1 MTPAPGAGES
11 IEIRTPAKI
20 NLGLRIVGRRDDG
33 YHLLESVFVPVDLHD
48 RLRLEWGRGE
58 DATELALTFA
68 EASRLPTGLAEVTP
82 GPDNLVVRAAQAF
95 RTAAPRSGRL
105 RIALEKRIP
114 SGAGLGGGSSDAGAI
129 LSALAALAGPEAP
142 PHEVLREIALGL
154 GADVPYFLRPR
165 PAFVTGIGEE
175 IAPIEAL
182 PTLPLVLANPGISV
196 ATAEVYRVAATLRR
210 SLTDPGAGS
219 TMRAISE
226 LCGEMEAWIPALGEI
241 LVNDLEPAAIRLCP
255 PVGRLLAALRA
266 TGALGVGMSGSGGT
280 VFGVYPSM
288 DDARA
293 AAERLRSKTET
304 GGRVGG
310 RERPARRSSSA
321 REAGEVREVD
331 VPWIHV
337 CSTLDPARPGAPLG
351 ASDA

>member
-33 YHLLESVFVPVDLHD
+33 YHLLESVFVPVDLYD
-48 RLRLEWGRGE
+48 RIRLEWGPGE
-58 DATELALTFA
+58 RVTELQLEIA
-68 EASRLPTGLAEVTP
+68 EASGLPKALAEVTD
-82 GPDNLVVRAAQAF
+82 GPDNLVVRAAEAF
-95 RTAAPRSGRL
+95 RAAVPRPGRL

-114 SGAGLGGGSSDAGAI
+114 SGAGLGGGSSDAGAV

-142 PHEVLREIALGL
+142 PDGVLEEIALGL

-175 IAPIEAL
+175 IEPIEAL

-219 TMRAISE
+219 TMRAISD
-226 LCGEMEAWIPALGEI
+226 LCGEIEAWVPALGEI

-288 DDARA
+288 DDARRA
-293 AAERLRSKTET
+293 ADRLRSKTET
-304 GGRVGG
+304 GGRVGWRAG
-310 RERPARRSSSA
+310 LELRSGSVPAL
-321 REAGEVREVD
+321 EVD

-337 CSTLDPARPGAPLG
+337 CNTLDPTGPGTRWPE
-351 ASDA
+351 